1 MTPCSFMRP
10 LSQPLP
16 VTERAFSKQLK
27 QGAVKGGA
35 ALWKNLSVS
44 PRPTAPPHVP
54 PRSHRAYKN
63 RVIQQ
68 SPICQAESRDK
79 WGFAFLLFYDSVPL
93 AEQVKL
99 TEVEVVAER
108 LNFPVALAVAP
119 E

>member
-35 ALWKNLSVS
+35 ALWKS
-44 PRPTAPPHVP
+44 PLRLAAPDSSPHVP

-99 TEVEVVAER
+99 TEAEVVAER